1 MKQTWE
7 VFHQRRTRKCCFIS
21 FYYFLWHPERGW
33 GRGGEVRRWDQPGLR
48 GDEMSCMRMKGCKG
62 DLAGG
67 RERIFGVEG
76 KEGEMGKK
84 NISPE
89 VLSRHRL

>member
-1 MKQTWE
+1 MLFYFILLFF
-7 VFHQRRTRKCCFIS
+7 VASRKG
-21 FYYFLWHPERGW
+21 LGE
-33 GRGGEVRRWDQPGLR
+33 GGEVRRWDQPGLR

>member
-1 MKQTWE
+1 MLFYFILLFF
-7 VFHQRRTRKCCFIS
+7 VASRKG
-21 FYYFLWHPERGW
+21 LGEG
-33 GRGGEVRRWDQPGLR
+33 GGEVRRGDQPGLR
-48 GDEMSCMRMKGCKG
+48 RDEMSCMRMKGCKG

>member
-1 MKQTWE
+1 
-7 VFHQRRTRKCCFIS
+7 
-21 FYYFLWHPERGW
+21 
-33 GRGGEVRRWDQPGLR
+33 
-48 GDEMSCMRMKGCKG
+48 MSCMRMKGCKG